1 MDSPDG
7 VDEIAAIIERLEKQ
21 FPDVPPP
28 EVASVVHA
36 AHSDLAGRPIRN
48 HVPVL
53 VEGDALQRLRRRSTE
68 L

>member
-1 MDSPDG
+1 MDSPDEAK
-7 VDEIAAIIERLEKQ
+7 EIAAIIERLEKQ

-36 AHSDLAGRPIRN
+36 AHSAFAGRPIRN
-48 HVPVL
+48 YVPVL
-53 VEGDALQRLRRRSTE
+53 VEGDACQRLRSRSTE